1 MYRALEV
8 ARRMTPA
15 TLRSLIKQVMPQSVR
30 QAFNRLPGRPGFL
43 KHQLSQLGDN
53 VTFVQVGCHDGHDD
67 PVRQLAM
74 ERTGWRG
81 VLVEAVP
88 YIFERL
94 SQNYSDPRFTLV
106 NMAVASQS
114 GSVPFYH
121 VAEEAGK
128 KLRLP
133 GWFDQIGS
141 LDRAHIVKHLG
152 PSIEPYIRAL
162 MVPSDTLTRILEMHG
177 IFRVDYLQIDTEGY
191 DFEILKQ
198 IDFERFLPRMILYEH
213 RNLSEQDRRAA
224 CDLLSSKGYQTTVDG
239 YDTLASR
246 R

>member
-1 MYRALEV
+1 MYRALKA

-15 TLRSLIKQVMPQSVR
+15 PIRALIKQVLPQSVR

-53 VTFVQVGCHDGHDD
+53 ITFVQVGCHDGHDD

-74 ERTGWRG
+74 ERIGWKG

-88 YIFERL
+88 YIFQRL
-94 SQNYSDPRFTLV
+94 SKNYSDPRFKLV

-114 GSVPFYH
+114 GTVEFYH
-121 VAEEAGK
+121 VAEEAGV
-128 KLRLP
+128 KLKLP
-133 GWFDQIGS
+133 EWFDQIGS

-162 MVPSDTLTRILEMHG
+162 MVPCDSLTRILEMQG
-177 IFRVDYLQIDTEGY
+177 VSTVDYLQIDTEGY

-198 IDFERFLPRMILYEH
+198 LDFDRFAPRLILYEH
-213 RNLSEQDRRAA
+213 RNLSERDQQAA
-224 CDLLSSKGYQTTVDG
+224 TSLLSSKGYETTVDG
-239 YDTLASR
+239 YDTLATR